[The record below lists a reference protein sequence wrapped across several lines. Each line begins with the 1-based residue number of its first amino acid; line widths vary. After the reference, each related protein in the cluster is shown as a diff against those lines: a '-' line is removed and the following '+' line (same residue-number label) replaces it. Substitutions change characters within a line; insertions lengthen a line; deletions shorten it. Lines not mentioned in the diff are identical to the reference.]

1 MPLALIV
8 GLGTVSTELRPYNY
22 DLLNQAA
29 NEVPELFSNDAAVL
43 IVTLS
48 AQSLHG
54 AATRS
59 HCQGWRPCLP
69 VVPSMAAGRG
79 NDSIAITQDKHCPGE
94 R

>member
-1 MPLALIV
+1 V
-8 GLGTVSTELRPYNY
+8 RNELRFYNY

-54 AATRS
+54 AATRP
-59 HCQGWRPCLP
+59 HCQ
-69 VVPSMAAGRG
+69 A
-79 NDSIAITQDKHCPGE
+79 
-94 R
+94 